1 MKSYEI
7 LESIVKK
14 VNATDSVKSELK
26 GPSKILQ
33 FELGGDKFYLQIL
46 DSGDMSLNMGAH
58 DAPNVTIIA
67 TDEVMQDILSGKLDG
82 TKAFFAGKIKFT
94 GDIFLS
100 QKLINIVKKVS

>member
-7 LESIVKK
+7 LESIVKRA
-14 VNATDSVKSELK
+14 NASDSVKSELK
-26 GPSKILQ
+26 GASKILQ
-33 FELGGDKFYLQIL
+33 FELGGDKFYLQIME
-46 DSGDMSLNMGAH
+46 SGDLSLNLGAF
-58 DAPNVTIIA
+58 ATPNVTIIA

-82 TKAFFAGKIKFT
+82 TKAFFSGKIKFT